1 MMSYLTLFFEIS
13 KYLTFLFVGMLILL
27 LLFTKDEEGFAGE
40 FKPDLFASS
49 EYPCCRLPCVQ

>member
-27 LLFTKDEEGFAGE
+27 LLFTKDEGFAGE
-40 FKPDLFASS
+40 FNPDLFASS